1 LRDLRYPVIVVLALL
16 ISAAFILAPGA
27 ARAGGASQGNIF
39 YKITK
44 EELVKILKAEGY
56 SAELD
61 KDGDIIWKLEG
72 YNALVLTPND
82 NSIEFYIAFTE
93 SKATLEKINQWNMN
107 RRYSRSYMDEKK
119 QACLELDLDLEGGVT
134 QDRIRDFLK
143 TCRESFVTW
152 YKEVLM

>member
-1 LRDLRYPVIVVLALL
+1 MRKTSYPLILVLALL
-16 ISAAFILAPGA
+16 VSAGTVLTPNIAL
-27 ARAGGASQGNIF
+27 AGGNAQDSVVNR
-39 YKITK
+39 ITTK
-44 EELVKILKAEGY
+44 ELVKILKEDGY
-56 SAELD
+56 SADLD

-82 NSIEFYIAFTE
+82 NSIEFYIAFAE
-93 SKATLEKINQWNMN
+93 SKATMARINDWNMN
-107 RRYSRSYMDEKK
+107 RRYSRSYMDQKK

-134 QDRIRDFLK
+134 RDRIRDFLK

>member
-1 LRDLRYPVIVVLALL
+1 MRNLRYPMVLLALL
-16 ISAAFILAPGA
+16 VSAASILIPCT
-27 ARAGGASQGNIF
+27 ARAGSGPQDLV
-39 YKITK
+39 YKITR
-44 EELVKILKAEGY
+44 EELVKIMKQDGY
-56 SAELD
+56 SADLD

-82 NSIEFYIAFTE
+82 SSIEFYIAFAE
-93 SKATLEKINQWNMN
+93 SKATMEKINAWNMN

-134 QDRIRDFLK
+134 RDRIRDFLK